1 MRCMLL
7 LCGYASAV
15 SIQGELRQRQPA
27 LCLQTLTRK
36 AAQGSSDEQAAL
48 SQPQHGMGAAYLEL
62 GKSSVLALAGGMAP
76 WEGGLSDKV
85 SVHN

>member
-1 MRCMLL
+1 MRGLLL
-7 LCGYASAV
+7 LCSYAAAV

-36 AAQGSSDEQAAL
+36 SQGSSDEQAAL